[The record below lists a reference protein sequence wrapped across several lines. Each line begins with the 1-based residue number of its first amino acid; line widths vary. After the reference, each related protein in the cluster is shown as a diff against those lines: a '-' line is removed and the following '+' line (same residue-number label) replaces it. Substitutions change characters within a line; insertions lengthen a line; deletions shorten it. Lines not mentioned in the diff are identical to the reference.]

1 MRILKWLG
9 VALGISVVLLGLLY
23 ILRTDPVFMVSGKRL
38 SGEELPAPADW
49 SVCNDHMTIAVESRV
64 DDPHSVTTLC
74 FVHDGGLIV
83 PAQSGNEKE
92 WPAYVIADPRVRLKF
107 GEIVYPAHAE
117 RIMEIPWVDVLPSI
131 EAKYPQAAARFDSN
145 DPPEDVWMFRV
156 SPR

>member
-23 ILRTDPVFMVSGKRL
+23 ILRTDPVFMISGKRL

-49 SVCNDHMTIAVESRV
+49 SVCYDHMTIAVESRV

-74 FVHDGGLIV
+74 FVHDGDLTI
-83 PAQSGNEKE
+83 PAQDAGEKE
-92 WPAYVIADPRVRLKF
+92 WPAYVVADPRVRLKF
-107 GEIVYPAHAE
+107 GETVHPAHAE
-117 RIMEIPWVDVLPSI
+117 RIMDIPWVAVLPSI